1 MKSPVVLKRTVSGI
15 NRIEDWIQSVGD
27 APVIWNAEIC
37 KWMESRSNAE
47 EDVLNASVNRH
58 DNDNIAA
65 RGNAAKEVHTEEA
78 EKEDNDDGVD
88 CDVNELLVAVA
99 EAIGREA
106 IKHKDDDGEMNCW

>member
-1 MKSPVVLKRTVSGI
+1 
-15 NRIEDWIQSVGD
+15 
-27 APVIWNAEIC
+27 
-37 KWMESRSNAE
+37 MESRSNAE

-106 IKHKDDDGEMNCW
+106 IKHKDDDGDSSYSFLVPSNRLKL